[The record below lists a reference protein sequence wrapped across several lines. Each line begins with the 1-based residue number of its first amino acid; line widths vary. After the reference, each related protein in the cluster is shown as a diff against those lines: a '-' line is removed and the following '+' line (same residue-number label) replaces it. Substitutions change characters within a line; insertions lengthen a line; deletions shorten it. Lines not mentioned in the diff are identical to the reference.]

1 MTDRRTDRKV
11 RTKEADFTMEKL
23 LDFRNSDLRTK
34 LFVVLAITGCISNI
48 AGFIANA
55 VIFGFTAQTIMC
67 AVCAVIVICASLYGF
82 FSEHTYVAT
91 FIILLILGFVEFP
104 MLYIAYG
111 ESTMV
116 YMLVAEI
123 GIVTFMKSGHRV
135 IMGTAVFLVDIG
147 AFIVHITCPQ
157 FNVASDNMGM
167 DTLMSFIISF
177 FAILVAV
184 AMVMLQY
191 ERQTRELSR
200 MSEEL
205 TQAVNTDPL
214 TEIRNRRYLMQYLEN
229 QTAQMGDEKCYA
241 VLIDLD
247 LFKSVND
254 TYGHVFGD
262 KVLRQFADMVKKN
275 LGENDLIAR
284 FGGEEFMILFGTD
297 NEEEIIT
304 TMNRISKEY
313 AQFSEKE
320 KGKEFTFSAG
330 AALYGKNSSITDI
343 FTTADKRLYKAKAAG
358 RNMIV
363 MD

>member
-1 MTDRRTDRKV
+1 MNKKSDTV
-11 RTKEADFTMEKL
+11 
-23 LDFRNSDLRTK
+23 NSELRDK
-34 LFVVLAITGCISNI
+34 LFIVLALTGCISNI
-48 AGFIANA
+48 AGFTANA
-55 VIFGFTAQTIMC
+55 AIFGFTPQTLFC
-67 AVCAVIVICASLYGF
+67 AACALIIIASSLVGF
-82 FSEHTYVAT
+82 LTGRTYVAT
-91 FIILLILGFVEFP
+91 IIILLVLGFVEFP
-104 MLYIAYG
+104 ILYISYG
-111 ESTMV
+111 ASTAV

-123 GIVTFMKSGHRV
+123 GIITFMKPVHRV
-135 IMGTAVFLVDIG
+135 VMGAAVFVADIA
-147 AFIVHITCPQ
+147 AFVVRSRFPQ
-157 FNVASDNMGM
+157 LNMANDNMEL
-167 DTLMSFIISF
+167 DTLFSFIIAF
-177 FAILVAV
+177 IGIMVAV
-184 AMVMLQY
+184 AIVIVQY
-191 ERQTRELSR
+191 ERQAKQLSE
-200 MSEEL
+200 MGEEL
-205 TQAVNTDPL
+205 TLAVNTDPL
-214 TEIRNRRYLMQYLEN
+214 TEIRNRRYLMQYLEK
-229 QTAQMGDEKCYA
+229 QTAQMGDEKHCA

-262 KVLRQFADMVKKN
+262 KVLKQFADTVKKN

-304 TMNRISKEY
+304 TMDTISKEY
-313 AQFSEKE
+313 AIFSEKE

>member
-1 MTDRRTDRKV
+1 MNKKSDTV
-11 RTKEADFTMEKL
+11 
-23 LDFRNSDLRTK
+23 NSELRDK
-34 LFVVLAITGCISNI
+34 LFIVLAITGCISNI
-48 AGFIANA
+48 AGFTANA
-55 VIFGFTAQTIMC
+55 AIFGFTPQTLFC
-67 AVCAVIVICASLYGF
+67 AACALIIIASSLVGF
-82 FSEHTYVAT
+82 LTGRTYVAT
-91 FIILLILGFVEFP
+91 IIILLVLGFVEFP
-104 MLYIAYG
+104 ILYISYG
-111 ESTMV
+111 ASTAV

-123 GIVTFMKSGHRV
+123 GIITFMKPVHRV
-135 IMGTAVFLVDIG
+135 VMGAAVFIADIA
-147 AFIVHITCPQ
+147 AFVVRSRFPQ
-157 FNVASDNMGM
+157 LNMANDNMEL
-167 DTLMSFIISF
+167 DTLFSFIIAF
-177 FAILVAV
+177 IGIMVAV
-184 AMVMLQY
+184 AIVIVQY
-191 ERQTRELSR
+191 ERQAKQLSE
-200 MSEEL
+200 MGEEL
-205 TQAVNTDPL
+205 TLAVNTDPL

-229 QTAQMGDEKCYA
+229 QTAQMGDEKHCA

-262 KVLRQFADMVKKN
+262 KVLKQFADTVKKN

-304 TMNRISKEY
+304 TMDTISKEY
-313 AQFSEKE
+313 AIFSEKE

-330 AALYGKNSSITDI
+330 AAIYGKNSSITDI

>member
-1 MTDRRTDRKV
+1 MHNKSTTV
-11 RTKEADFTMEKL
+11 
-23 LDFRNSDLRTK
+23 NSELRDK
-34 LFVVLAITGCISNI
+34 LFIVLAITGCISNI
-48 AGFIANA
+48 AGFTANA
-55 VIFGFTAQTIMC
+55 AIFGFTPQTLFC
-67 AVCAVIVICASLYGF
+67 AACALVIIVSSLVGF
-82 FSEHTYVAT
+82 LTGRTYVAT
-91 FIILLILGFVEFP
+91 IIILLVLGFVEFP
-104 MLYIAYG
+104 ILYISYG
-111 ESTMV
+111 ASTAV

-123 GIVTFMKSGHRV
+123 GIITFMKPLHRV
-135 IMGTAVFLVDIG
+135 IMGAAVFVADIAAFVVRSKFPQLNMANDNMELDTLFSFVI
-147 AFIVHITCPQ
+147 AFIGI
-157 FNVASDNMGM
+157 M
-167 DTLMSFIISF
+167 
-177 FAILVAV
+177 VAV
-184 AMVMLQY
+184 AIVIVQF
-191 ERQTRELSR
+191 ERQAKQLSE
-200 MSEEL
+200 MGEEL
-205 TQAVNTDPL
+205 TLAVNTDPL
-214 TEIRNRRYLMQYLEN
+214 TEIRNRRYLMQYLEK
-229 QTAQMGDEKCYA
+229 QTAQMGDEKHCA

-262 KVLRQFADMVKKN
+262 KVLKQFADTVKKN

-304 TMNRISKEY
+304 TMNTISKEY
-313 AQFSEKE
+313 AIFSEKE

>member
-1 MTDRRTDRKV
+1 MNKKSDTV
-11 RTKEADFTMEKL
+11 
-23 LDFRNSDLRTK
+23 NSELRDK
-34 LFVVLAITGCISNI
+34 LFIVLAITGCISNI
-48 AGFIANA
+48 AGFTANA
-55 VIFGFTAQTIMC
+55 AIFGFTPQTLFC
-67 AVCAVIVICASLYGF
+67 AACALIIIASSLVGF
-82 FSEHTYVAT
+82 LTGRTYVAT
-91 FIILLILGFVEFP
+91 IIILLVLGFVEFP
-104 MLYIAYG
+104 ILYISYG
-111 ESTMV
+111 ASTAV

-123 GIVTFMKSGHRV
+123 GIITFMKPVHRV
-135 IMGTAVFLVDIG
+135 VMGAAVFVADIAAFVVRSRFPQLNMANDNMELDTLFSFVI
-147 AFIVHITCPQ
+147 AFIGI
-157 FNVASDNMGM
+157 M
-167 DTLMSFIISF
+167 
-177 FAILVAV
+177 VAV
-184 AMVMLQY
+184 AIVIVQY
-191 ERQTRELSR
+191 ERQAKQLSE
-200 MSEEL
+200 MGEEL
-205 TQAVNTDPL
+205 TLAVNTDPL
-214 TEIRNRRYLMQYLEN
+214 TEIRNRRYLMQYLEK
-229 QTAQMGDEKCYA
+229 QTAQMGDEKHCA

-262 KVLRQFADMVKKN
+262 KVLKQFADTVKKN

-304 TMNRISKEY
+304 TMDTISKEY
-313 AQFSEKE
+313 AIFSEKE

>member
-1 MTDRRTDRKV
+1 MHNKSTTV
-11 RTKEADFTMEKL
+11 
-23 LDFRNSDLRTK
+23 NSELRDK
-34 LFVVLAITGCISNI
+34 LFIVLAITGCISNI
-48 AGFIANA
+48 AGFTANA
-55 VIFGFTAQTIMC
+55 AIFGFTPQTLFC
-67 AVCAVIVICASLYGF
+67 AACALIIIASSLVGF
-82 FSEHTYVAT
+82 LTGRTYVAT
-91 FIILLILGFVEFP
+91 IIILLVLGFVEFP
-104 MLYIAYG
+104 ILYISYG
-111 ESTMV
+111 ASTAV

-123 GIVTFMKSGHRV
+123 GIITFMKPLHRV
-135 IMGTAVFLVDIG
+135 IMGAAVFVADIAAFVVRSKFPQLNMANDNMELDTLFSFVI
-147 AFIVHITCPQ
+147 AFIGI
-157 FNVASDNMGM
+157 M
-167 DTLMSFIISF
+167 
-177 FAILVAV
+177 VAV
-184 AMVMLQY
+184 AIVIVQF
-191 ERQTRELSR
+191 EHQAKQLSE
-200 MSEEL
+200 MGEEL
-205 TQAVNTDPL
+205 TLAVNTDPL

-229 QTAQMGDEKCYA
+229 QTAQMGDEKHCA

-262 KVLRQFADMVKKN
+262 KVLKQFADTVKKN

-304 TMNRISKEY
+304 TMNTISKEY
-313 AQFSEKE
+313 AIFSEKE

-330 AALYGKNSSITDI
+330 AAIYGKNSSITDI

>member
-1 MTDRRTDRKV
+1 MNKKSDTV
-11 RTKEADFTMEKL
+11 
-23 LDFRNSDLRTK
+23 NSELRDK
-34 LFVVLAITGCISNI
+34 LFIVLAITGCISNI
-48 AGFIANA
+48 AGFTANA
-55 VIFGFTAQTIMC
+55 AIFGFTPQTLFC
-67 AVCAVIVICASLYGF
+67 AACALIIIASSLVGF
-82 FSEHTYVAT
+82 LTGRTYVAT
-91 FIILLILGFVEFP
+91 IIILLVLGFVEFP
-104 MLYIAYG
+104 ILYISYG
-111 ESTMV
+111 ASTAV

-123 GIVTFMKSGHRV
+123 GIITFMKPVHRV
-135 IMGTAVFLVDIG
+135 VMGAAVFVADIA
-147 AFIVHITCPQ
+147 AFVVRSRFPQ
-157 FNVASDNMGM
+157 LNMANDNMEL
-167 DTLMSFIISF
+167 DTLFSFIIAF
-177 FAILVAV
+177 IGIMVAV
-184 AMVMLQY
+184 AIVIVQF
-191 ERQTRELSR
+191 ERQAKQLSE
-200 MSEEL
+200 MGEEL
-205 TQAVNTDPL
+205 TLAVNTDPL
-214 TEIRNRRYLMQYLEN
+214 TEIRNRRYLMQYLEK
-229 QTAQMGDEKCYA
+229 QTAQMGDEKHCA

-262 KVLRQFADMVKKN
+262 KVLKQFADTVKKN

-304 TMNRISKEY
+304 TMDTISKEY
-313 AQFSEKE
+313 AIFLEKE

>member
-1 MTDRRTDRKV
+1 MNKKSDTV
-11 RTKEADFTMEKL
+11 
-23 LDFRNSDLRTK
+23 NSELRDK
-34 LFVVLAITGCISNI
+34 LFIVLAITGCISNI
-48 AGFIANA
+48 AGFTANA
-55 VIFGFTAQTIMC
+55 AIFGFTPQTLFC
-67 AVCAVIVICASLYGF
+67 AACALIIIASSLVGF
-82 FSEHTYVAT
+82 LTGRTYVAT
-91 FIILLILGFVEFP
+91 IIILLVLGFVEFP
-104 MLYIAYG
+104 ILYISYG
-111 ESTMV
+111 ASTAV

-123 GIVTFMKSGHRV
+123 GIITFMKPVHRV
-135 IMGTAVFLVDIG
+135 VMGAAVFVADIA
-147 AFIVHITCPQ
+147 AFVVRSRFPQ
-157 FNVASDNMGM
+157 LNMANDNMEL
-167 DTLMSFIISF
+167 DTLFSFIIAF
-177 FAILVAV
+177 IGIMVAV
-184 AMVMLQY
+184 AIVIVQF
-191 ERQTRELSR
+191 ERQAKQLSE
-200 MSEEL
+200 MGEEL
-205 TQAVNTDPL
+205 TLAVNTDPL
-214 TEIRNRRYLMQYLEN
+214 TEIRNRRYLMQYLEK
-229 QTAQMGDEKCYA
+229 QTAQMGDEKHCA

-262 KVLRQFADMVKKN
+262 KVLKQFADTVKKN

-304 TMNRISKEY
+304 IMDAISKEY
-313 AQFSEKE
+313 AIFSEKE